1 MRSMISSSERALARS
16 DFRRFW
22 PLLFGY
28 AVLWLCALPLA
39 LWSRRGYLDPRHPM
53 EAMASVNGYLNGS
66 AKAAILIS
74 AFFAVLLA
82 MALFSYLMNSR
93 SVGLMHS
100 LPITRGRQ
108 FATHFVV
115 GVIMF
120 TAVHLAAALLALPV
134 QAALG
139 AVDVR
144 GTWEWFAAAE
154 LTGLFFFALATLC
167 AMITGWLLAIPVI
180 YTGINFL
187 FGAFHL
193 LFSTMTQLFYWGYE
207 SSGWPAWVS
216 WLTPV
221 VRLYNVAAASGP
233 EDIALY
239 GVENG
244 NRYYLNYLPA
254 RFWKAMLIYTVA
266 AVLFIVIAWLFC
278 RARRS
283 ETAGDAIV
291 FPWLRPV
298 VLYVIS
304 LAGGMGLGI
313 LLWYLVSYG
322 ESIYVLLLC
331 QIVAGLI
338 VYFGVQ
344 MLLHK
349 SFKVFNR
356 RGWLGAA
363 ALTAVLVI
371 ISLVIR
377 FDAFGAQKYVPDVNQ
392 IESAA
397 LSTYADDNVPSVSGL
412 KDPQG
417 LEKLTALHKAI
428 LEQGRP
434 SGEEIDQIN
443 STPTSEYS
451 GDQDYLTFSIEY
463 TLKDGSTVSR
473 NYSQIVRR
481 GTPLYEA
488 ANAFYNDS
496 TVRQARYDDNYIDAE
511 IEPSAIT
518 GGWFNNYKQDG
529 DSAELTAAQAR
540 QLYAAVQRYYE
551 ARRQR
556 TIDVLDAA
564 SADQQYTCFYLEI
577 LYRDDTTVATVSG
590 DGDVVYP
597 ADTVKDDC
605 SWSIDNLPA
614 DCTEVL
620 DLLVSFGLAENT
632 DELLYD

>member
-28 AVLWLCALPLA
+28 AVLWLCALPLS
-39 LWSRRGYLDPRHPM
+39 LWSRHDYLSSRRPM
-53 EAMASVNGYLNGS
+53 EAMASVSGYLNGS
-66 AKAAILIS
+66 AKATIFVS
-74 AFFAVLLA
+74 AFFTVLLA
-82 MALFSYLMNSR
+82 MALFAYLMNSR

-108 FATHFVV
+108 FATHFAV
-115 GVIMF
+115 GVVMF

-154 LTGLFFFALATLC
+154 LTSLFFFALATLC
-167 AMITGWLLAIPVI
+167 ALITGWLLAVPVI

-187 FGAFHL
+187 FAAFHM
-193 LFSTMTQLFYWGYE
+193 LFGAMTQMFYWGYE
-207 SSGWPAWVS
+207 STGWPAWVN
-216 WLTPV
+216 WLTPL
-221 VRLYNVAAASGP
+221 VRLYNTAGSVGP
-233 EDIALY
+233 EDIVLY
-239 GVENG
+239 GVDNG
-244 NRYYLNYLPA
+244 SQYYLYRLPA
-254 RFWKAMLIYTVA
+254 DFWKTLLIYTVA
-266 AVLFIVIAWLFC
+266 AVIFIVVAWLFC
-278 RARRS
+278 RARQS

-313 LLWYLVSYG
+313 LLWYMVASS

-363 ALTAVLVI
+363 ALTAALVI
-371 ISLVIR
+371 LCLVIR
-377 FDAFGAQKYVPDVNQ
+377 FDAFGVQKYVPDVNQ
-392 IESAA
+392 IESAEIN
-397 LSTYADDNVPSVSGL
+397 TYAYDDIPSVRGL

-434 SGEEIDQIN
+434 SSQEIDQ
-443 STPTSEYS
+443 TVGVPTSEYS
-451 GDQDYLTFSIEY
+451 GDQDYFTFAITYS
-463 TLKDGSTVSR
+463 LKDGGTIRRS
-473 NYSQIVRR
+473 YSQIVRR

-496 TVRQARYDDNYIDAE
+496 AVRQASYDDNYIGAE

-518 GGWFNNYKQDG
+518 GGWFNNYNLGG

-551 ARRQR
+551 ADRQR

-564 SADQQYTCFYLEI
+564 NADRQYTCFYLEI
-577 LYRDDTTVATVSG
+577 LYRDVFTVATGSG
-590 DGDVVYP
+590 DG
-597 ADTVKDDC
+597 AETAKDDC

-620 DLLVSFGLAENT
+620 DLLLSFGLAETT
-632 DELLYD
+632 DDLLYD

>member
-28 AVLWLCALPLA
+28 AVLWLCALPLS
-39 LWSRRGYLDPRHPM
+39 LWSRHDYLSSRRPM
-53 EAMASVNGYLNGS
+53 EAMASVSNYFYNAS
-66 AKAAILIS
+66 RASIYVS

-82 MALFSYLMNSR
+82 MALFAYLMNSR

-108 FATHFVV
+108 FATHFAV
-115 GVIMF
+115 GVVMF
-120 TAVHLAAALLALPV
+120 TAVHLATALLTLPV

-139 AVDVR
+139 AVNMR

-154 LTGLFFFALATLC
+154 LTSLFFFALATLC
-167 AMITGWLLAIPVI
+167 AMITGWLLAVPVI

-187 FGAFHL
+187 FAAFHL

-207 SSGWPAWVS
+207 SAGWPAWVN
-216 WLTPV
+216 WLTPF
-221 VRLYNVAAASGP
+221 VRLYQAATTTGA
-233 EDIALY
+233 EDEIPY

-244 NRYYLNYLPA
+244 ARYYFDYLPSA
-254 RFWKAMLIYTVA
+254 FWKTMLIYTAA
-266 AVLFIVIAWLFC
+266 AVLFIVVAWLFC
-278 RARRS
+278 RARQS

-313 LLWYLVSYG
+313 LLWYMVSNTQ
-322 ESIYVLLLC
+322 SIVALLLC

-371 ISLVIR
+371 LCLVIR
-377 FDAFGAQKYVPDVNQ
+377 FDAFGAQKYIPDVNQ
-392 IESAA
+392 IESAEVR
-397 LSTYADDNVPSVSGL
+397 TYGDTPTVSGL
-412 KDPQG
+412 QDPQG
-417 LEKLTALHKAI
+417 LEKLTAFHKAV
-428 LEQGRP
+428 LDQGKP
-434 SGEEIDQIN
+434 AAAEIDQVIGV
-443 STPTSEYS
+443 PTSENDDSQRYI
-451 GDQDYLTFSIEY
+451 TFAFSY
-463 TLKDGSTVSR
+463 YMKDGSTVYR
-473 NYSQIVRR
+473 TYTQIVRR

-488 ANAFYNDS
+488 ANAFYNDPA
-496 TVRQARYDDNYIDAE
+496 VRQVSYDNRYSYVKTD
-511 IEPSAIT
+511 PSTIT
-518 GGWFNNYKQDG
+518 GGWFNNYDLGG
-529 DSAELTAAQAR
+529 DSVELTAAQTR
-540 QLYAAVQRYYE
+540 QLYAAIQRYYD
-551 ARRQR
+551 ANRQK
-556 TIDVLDAA
+556 TVDILHSDDG
-564 SADQQYTCFYLEI
+564 QQRATCFYLEFN
-577 LYRDDTTVATVSG
+577 YRDAEHAASVDGNSPVSVDTENG
-590 DGDVVYP
+590 DCFWNL
-597 ADTVKDDC
+597 DD
-605 SWSIDNLPA
+605 LPA

-620 DLLVSFGLAENT
+620 DLLLSFGLAETT
-632 DELLYD
+632 DDLLYD

>member
-39 LWSRRGYLDPRHPM
+39 LWSRRDYLNPRRPM
-53 EAMASVNGYLNGS
+53 EVMASVSGYLNGS
-66 AKAAILIS
+66 AKATIFVS
-74 AFFAVLLA
+74 AFFTVLLA

-154 LTGLFFFALATLC
+154 LTSLFFFALAALC

-187 FGAFHL
+187 FGAFYL
-193 LFSTMTQLFYWGYE
+193 LISTMTQMFYWGYE
-207 SSGWPAWVS
+207 SNGWPAWVS
-216 WLTPV
+216 WLTPL
-221 VRLYNVAAASGP
+221 VRLYNVAAPAGP
-233 EDIALY
+233 DDIVLY
-239 GVENG
+239 GMENG
-244 NRYYLNYLPA
+244 TNYYVNYLPA
-254 RFWKAMLIYTVA
+254 RFWNAMLIYTVA

-278 RARRS
+278 RARHS

-363 ALTAVLVI
+363 ALTAALVI
-371 ISLVIR
+371 VSLVIR

-392 IESAA
+392 IESAEIN
-397 LSTYADDNVPSVSGL
+397 TYAYDDIPSVRGL

-434 SGEEIDQIN
+434 ASQEIDQIN
-443 STPTSEYS
+443 SIPTSEYT
-451 GDQDYLTFSIEY
+451 GDQDYFTFSIDY
-463 TLKDGSTVSR
+463 TLKDGNTIRRS
-473 NYSQIVRR
+473 YSQIVRR

-496 TVRQARYDDNYIDAE
+496 AVRQASYDDNYIGAD

-518 GGWFNNYKQDG
+518 GGWFNNYDLGG

-551 ARRQR
+551 AQRQR

-564 SADQQYTCFYLEI
+564 NADRQYTCFYLEI
-577 LYRDDTTVATVSG
+577 LYRDDTVAATVSG
-590 DGDVVYP
+590 DG
-597 ADTVKDDC
+597 AETAKDDC

-620 DLLVSFGLAENT
+620 DLLLSFGLAETT
-632 DELLYD
+632 DDLLYD